1 MCKETKMPNGM
12 KREHNKKH
20 VLLICVAL
28 SLATIIAYEQVRL
41 NGFVNY
47 DDPAYV
53 TGNPHV
59 NGGITLKSIVW
70 VFTNNHVG
78 NWHPL
83 TGLSHILDC
92 ELFGLNPL

>member
-1 MCKETKMPNGM
+1 M

-20 VLLICVAL
+20 VLLICVTL